1 MTIKDF
7 TPGQTVY
14 ALSRVREKITHHT
27 IRRYMVISVGRK
39 YVKVAPA
46 DFPDLT
52 TEFYKLEE
60 DAEYLTE
67 RKDWG
72 NPMRLFLTEAAA
84 NDDIE
89 ADMLRSWFR
98 KATEHYRIEEYTL
111 EQLRAVKRILE
122 AKERTVQFHPSA
134 KRILLRLHEAGGC
147 DAQDDYSK
155 GWDEAITEAIRIV
168 ETETGIKIG
177 EVLD

>member
-7 TPGQTVY
+7 KPGETVY
-14 ALSRVREKITHHT
+14 ALSWEKGHTTHHT

-46 DFPDLT
+46 DFPNLT
-52 TEFYKLEE
+52 TEFYKPEGE
-60 DAEYLTE
+60 AEYLTE

-89 ADMLRSWFR
+89 TDKLRSWFR
-98 KATEHYRIEEYTL
+98 KAAEHYRIEEYTL
-111 EQLRAVKRILE
+111 EQLRAVRKILE
-122 AKERTVQFHPSA
+122 
-134 KRILLRLHEAGGC
+134 GG
-147 DAQDDYSK
+147 A
-155 GWDEAITEAIRIV
+155 
-168 ETETGIKIG
+168 
-177 EVLD
+177 